1 MFQKK
6 IFLTS
11 KERKELLKND
21 SITIERKPY
30 LTNTSKSSII
40 HGKGIKEFF
49 NKIEYIWVY
58 GDTDDYIE
66 KMKNV
71 GRRAT
76 DYPDNNGNTLNGE
89 KWFEFNRNIDD
100 FGQINIA
107 QTNGRIHKIKFFIE
121 DMFVKEL
128 RQNPNLKEY
137 NQKIIE
143 IKIQL
148 LKK

>member
-1 MFQKK
+1 MGK
-6 IFLTS
+6 IYLTKS
-11 KERKELLKND
+11 EKKELLK
-21 SITIERKPY
+21 SGTIVIERKPC

-40 HGKGIKEFF
+40 HGIGIKEFF

-71 GRRAT
+71 GRRKT
-76 DYPDNNGNTLNGE
+76 DYPDNKGNVWNGS
-89 KWFEFNRNIDD
+89 KWFEFNRSIDD
-100 FGQINIA
+100 FGQLNDI
-107 QTNGRIHKIKFFIE
+107 QTNGRVHKIQFFIQ

-128 RQNPNLKEY
+128 RQNPKFKEY

-143 IKIQL
+143 IKIKL
-148 LKK
+148 V